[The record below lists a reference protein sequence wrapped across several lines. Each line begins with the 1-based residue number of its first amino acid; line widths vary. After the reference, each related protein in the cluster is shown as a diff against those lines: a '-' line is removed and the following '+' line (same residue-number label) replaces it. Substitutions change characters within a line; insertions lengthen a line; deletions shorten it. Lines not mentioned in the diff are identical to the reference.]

1 MRLRRREPYHVPDCV
16 VVLSFHTYSCCC
28 RCCYDRCHLQP
39 IHTHPPC
46 REGAWV
52 GEARVDETGRYWWFS
67 TMPECPIIDE
77 KSAESKAWV
86 RAGNCPS
93 VRGHEHAANIGV
105 AGSRGNLRDSPGT
118 AELSAAIWL
127 SAGAAAAISPA
138 ATAGVSSSATGRR
151 RPQDAIVAP
160 DEPGQPVARLGV
172 INGEAS
178 VRRGDSGD
186 WVAAA
191 LNAPLMAGDALS
203 VGPNGSA
210 ELQLDSGNF
219 VRLSGETEIR
229 ISDFE
234 SGRNQIQIARGLI
247 TYRVLRDSATQ
258 SEISTPAVAV
268 RPVHASAV
276 RVEVAPDG
284 STRIIVRH
292 GDADVFTSKGTEHI
306 HEGNMIL
313 VRGSPDDP
321 EYQIVYA
328 PARDG
333 WDNWNDQRD
342 AYIEGAQSNRYLSQD
357 IQGGQD
363 LDAAGRWGYDP
374 AYGNVWTP
382 NVAPTWAPYRDG
394 QWVWEDYYGWT
405 WVDSQ
410 PWGWAPFH
418 YGSWYFRTGLGWSWF
433 PGPRYGHY
441 WWHPAMVGFFGFGG
455 GVGFGVGFGFGNV
468 GWIPLAPFEAFHP
481 WYGKRL
487 RVWRARCV
495 PGCGACGS
503 CEQRQYLQHLSQRAV
518 WQRRHGRCRAG
529 FSARRVSESDR
540 RRPHAT
546 PAGVAGAG
554 RRTHY
559 TPSANNLRFSDHA
572 ISTAT
577 PRGEITNQRFF
588 SRMQPGGATAAR
600 VPFAQQQAAVRS
612 AFGARVPAQTFGGY
626 RGAPSPARQGE
637 WQRFGRPP
645 TAAVPS
651 PAQRAEPN
659 GGWDRFG
666 SPQPAPQRSAPSY
679 QRPAPSYGGRPN
691 SGGGGYRPAP
701 SPSNQRSAPAPS
713 YQRGAPAPS
722 YQRAVLRPRLSAQ
735 CSAPGGNR
743 GGGSGGGG
751 HAPNNHG
758 GRR

>member
-1 MRLRRREPYHVPDCV
+1 MSMRRIS
-16 VVLSFHTYSCCC
+16 VLLAVAVTSGILLGQQSY
-28 RCCYDRCHLQP
+28 
-39 IHTHPPC
+39 PPQY
-46 REGAWV
+46 GYPPAPQQQYPPQQQQ
-52 GEARVDETGRYWWFS
+52 GY
-67 TMPECPIIDE
+67 PPQQQ
-77 KSAESKAWV
+77 
-86 RAGNCPS
+86 
-93 VRGHEHAANIGV
+93 
-105 AGSRGNLRDSPGT
+105 T
-118 AELSAAIWL
+118 A
-127 SAGAAAAISPA
+127 P
-138 ATAGVSSSATGRR
+138 
-151 RPQDAIVAP
+151 PQDAIVAP

-247 TYRVLRDSATQ
+247 TYRVLRDSGTQ

-306 HEGNMIL
+306 HEGNMML
-313 VRGSPDDP
+313 VRGSLDDP

-357 IQGGQD
+357 IQGGED

-374 AYGNVWTP
+374 SYGNVWTP
-382 NVAPTWAPYRDG
+382 NVSPTWAPYRDG

-481 WYGKRL
+481 WYGRGWYGGRGVL
-487 RVWRARCV
+487 AAGHVGVVNNVNIYNTYRNARFGNGVTAVAAQDFQRGVFRNRIAVDRMQLQQASLVRGAV
-495 PGCGACGS
+495 PI
-503 CEQRQYLQHLSQRAV
+503 
-518 WQRRHGRCRAG
+518 
-529 FSARRVSESDR
+529 
-540 RRPHAT
+540 
-546 PAGVAGAG
+546 
-554 RRTHY
+554 
-559 TPSANNLRFSDHA
+559 TPSANNLRFSDRPV
-572 ISTAT
+572 SVAT

-612 AFGARVPAQTFGGY
+612 AFGARAPAQTFGGY

-701 SPSNQRSAPAPS
+701 SPSYQRSAPAPS
-713 YQRGAPAPS
+713 YQRSAPAPS
-722 YQRAVLRPRLSAQ
+722 YQRSAPAPSYQ
-735 CSAPGGNR
+735 RSAPAPGGNR